1 MAKNSPI
8 TEAHNWFT
16 NEKKVFEFTLEGSGD
31 ISAYSMEW
39 VFRSSA
45 TEDSYLIRKTTSDG
59 VVVTDGPNRIVQVT
73 VNAADTAD
81 LEPVNG
87 AHALR
92 RTDVGNE
99 ILFTYGDAML
109 QQAAAH

>member
-16 NEKKVFEFTLEGSGD
+16 NEKKVFVFTLEGESD
-31 ISAYSMEW
+31 ITGWTMEW
-39 VFRSSA
+39 VFRSHPQ
-45 TEDSYLIRKTTSDG
+45 EDGYIIKKTTTDD
-59 VVVTDGPNRIVQVT
+59 VVVTDGPGRVVQVT
-73 VNAADTAD
+73 IHAADTAALD
-81 LEPVNG
+81 PVDG

-92 RTDVGNE
+92 RIDSNNE
-99 ILFTYGDAML
+99 ILLTFGDAML